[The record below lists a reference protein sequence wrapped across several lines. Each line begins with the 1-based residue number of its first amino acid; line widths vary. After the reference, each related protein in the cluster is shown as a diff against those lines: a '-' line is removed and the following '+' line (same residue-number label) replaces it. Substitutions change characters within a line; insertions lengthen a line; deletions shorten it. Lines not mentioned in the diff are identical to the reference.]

1 MCRKAERHAPGGR
14 IQQIKQLALRICR
27 VIRRAIA
34 IHHEAALAADKAQ
47 GRLQGARPQHRR
59 AKGGVRSA
67 GWRLSVQKCLN
78 QFHILFI
85 LFPSKLL
92 FHFDQSLD
100 GYDLEAMD

>member
-34 IHHEAALAADKAQ
+34 IHHEAALAADKVQ
-47 GRLQGARPQHRR
+47 GRLQWDAPAASPHQ
-59 AKGGVRSA
+59 GGRSA